1 MTSIKTLFKG
11 KNIQEEMS
19 KMLMTQQEKLDIEHD
34 YVLSAFDLD
43 ISNLSSYEIE
53 YLIKGIFRVMVLR
66 SSLENG

>member
-1 MTSIKTLFKG
+1 
-11 KNIQEEMS
+11 
-19 KMLMTQQEKLDIEHD
+19 MLMTQQEKLDIEHD